1 MDNNFLTVNKD
12 YLNYNL
18 KSIDILII
26 AQIEE
31 FERNKLSCYITNQQF
46 ANMFGESERTIN
58 RVIKK
63 LEELNIIKKQ
73 TIYIK
78 GSGRGNRQRI
88 LSINNTKKWKCQN
101 DTSKME
107 TPNCHDQSKME
118 VPKWQC
124 QNGTTKMDVP
134 NLQNGSAKNA
144 QWKCQNGTIKDNIK
158 ENIKY
163 NIYSDLYN
171 DVIESYNNNLDMD
184 YDDWAKEIAIDMEC
198 NVEDI
203 NAIIDDYITT

>member
-73 TIYIK
+73 TTYIK

-88 LSINNTKKWKCQN
+88 LSINNTKKWK
-101 DTSKME
+101 
-107 TPNCHDQSKME
+107 
-118 VPKWQC
+118 C

-198 NVEDI
+198 SVEDI
-203 NAIIDDYITT
+203 NAIIDDYLTT

>member
-73 TIYIK
+73 TTYIK

-88 LSINNTKKWKCQN
+88 LSINNTKKWK
-101 DTSKME
+101 
-107 TPNCHDQSKME
+107 
-118 VPKWQC
+118 C

-198 NVEDI
+198 SVEDI
-203 NAIIDDYITT
+203 NAIIYDYLTT